1 MKRLF
6 VLVGAAMMV
15 MGCAVDSSDP
25 VTQYPDREPT
35 AEPPPKT
42 TTFSGTVNERQ
53 EIPKDRI
60 DPADLGPK
68 PYDLGSWQVVPLPS
82 K

>member
-1 MKRLF
+1 MKRLI
-6 VLVGAAMMV
+6 VLVGAATMV

-42 TTFSGTVNERQ
+42 TTFSGTNNEPQ
-53 EIPKDRI
+53 QIPKDRI
-60 DPADLGPK
+60 DPADLVPK
-68 PYDLGSWQVVPLPS
+68 PFLANWEVVPRPS